1 MYVCGITPYDATH
14 VGHAATYLAF
24 DLINRV
30 WRDAGH
36 EVCYAQNVTDIDD
49 PLLERA
55 VADGEDWR
63 LLAERETE
71 VFREDMAALRVIAP
85 NRYIGAVESIPA
97 IVQTILD
104 LERAGATYRV
114 GDDLYFPVS
123 SDSRFGSVAG
133 LNRPEMLESFV
144 EFGGD
149 PGRQGKRD
157 ALDPLLWQ
165 GAREG
170 EPAWATELG
179 WGRPGWHVECAS
191 IATEYLGMPIDVQG
205 GGRDLAFP
213 HHEMS
218 AAMAD
223 VAEGSWPFARQY
235 AHTAMVSFGG
245 HKMSKSRGNLVF
257 VRDLRQN
264 GQDPNIVRMALLAH
278 HYRED
283 WEWTDR
289 DLPGAELSL
298 SHWRA
303 AVARG
308 AGPAADTVVERM
320 RECLTE
326 DLDAPGAMRAVT
338 RWADDVNLG
347 RGSDPLAPGQIR
359 TAVDALLGVAL

>member
-24 DLINRV
+24 DLINRA

-63 LLAERETE
+63 VLAERETE

-85 NRYIGAVESIPA
+85 DRYIGAVESIPA
-97 IVQTILD
+97 IAQTIHALQ
-104 LERAGATYRV
+104 RTGAVYRL
-114 GDDLYFPVS
+114 GSDLYFPIS
-123 SDSRFGSVAG
+123 SDSRFGSVSG
-133 LNRPEMLESFV
+133 LTRPEMLESFV

-149 PGRQGKRD
+149 PERPGKRD

-235 AHTAMVSFGG
+235 THTGMVGFEG

-257 VRDLRQN
+257 VRDLRKS
-264 GQDPNIVRMALLAH
+264 GRDPNAIRMALLAH
-278 HYRED
+278 HYLED
-283 WEWTDR
+283 WDWTDR
-289 DLPGAELSL
+289 EVPQAESRLAN
-298 SHWRA
+298 WRS
-303 AVARG
+303 AVDCS
-308 AGPAADTVVERM
+308 AGPAANPVIERM

-326 DLDAPGAMRAVT
+326 DLDASGAMRAVT
-338 RWADDVNLG
+338 RWADDANLG
-347 RGSDPLAPGQIR
+347 RGSDPSAPEQIR
-359 TAVDALLGVAL
+359 TAVDALLGVKV